1 MGIDEFSVLGKHM
14 CRLFGFRSVIPSQVH
29 QSLLDADN
37 ALGQQS
43 VRHPDGWG
51 VAHYVNGAPHL
62 IRSCETALSD
72 TLFHR
77 VSGVVASETV
87 VAHVRKA
94 TQGRKSVLNCH
105 PFQHGR
111 WVFAHNGDVE
121 NFDEVKDELKQR
133 IYPKFRRYIL
143 GDTDSEVIFGL
154 FLSRLSDF
162 GATDQSPQVEAVVDA
177 LADTVKTVR
186 QIADRVGLK
195 CLARLS
201 FVVTDGTI
209 LVAHQ
214 GGKELFWSTY
224 KSKCPDRNVCE
235 DFAPECESPSS
246 TGFVNHLI
254 ISSEPLGG
262 TNIWSEMAVGEFV
275 GIDARMKLTHRLD
288 PLAMPDN
295 RLSSASF

>member
-1 MGIDEFSVLGKHM
+1 M

-37 ALGQQS
+37 ALGHQS

-121 NFDEVKDELKQR
+121 NFDEVKSELKQR

-162 GATDQSPQVEAVVDA
+162 GPIDRHPRVEAVSYTH
-177 LADTVKTVR
+177 LT
-186 QIADRVGLK
+186 LP
-195 CLARLS
+195 
-201 FVVTDGTI
+201 TI
-209 LVAHQ
+209 YSV
-214 GGKELFWSTY
+214 
-224 KSKCPDRNVCE
+224 
-235 DFAPECESPSS
+235 
-246 TGFVNHLI
+246 
-254 ISSEPLGG
+254 
-262 TNIWSEMAVGEFV
+262 
-275 GIDARMKLTHRLD
+275 
-288 PLAMPDN
+288 
-295 RLSSASF
+295 

>member
-1 MGIDEFSVLGKHM
+1 M

-37 ALGQQS
+37 ALGHQS

-162 GATDQSPQVEAVVDA
+162 GPIDRHPRVEDVVDA
-177 LADTVKTVR
+177 LAETVKLVR
-186 QIADRVGLK
+186 SISDRDGLK
-195 CLARLS
+195 CQARLS
-201 FVVTDGTI
+201 FVVTDGVI

-214 GGKELFWSTY
+214 GGKELFWSTH
-224 KSKCPDRNVCE
+224 KSKCPDRDTCAY
-235 DFAPECESPSS
+235 FAQECEAPSK

-254 ISSEPLGG
+254 ISSESLGG
-262 TNIWSEMAVGEFV
+262 TNLWSEMVVGEFV
-275 GIDARMKLTHRLD
+275 GIDARMQLTHRLD
-288 PLAMPDN
+288 PLTAPDGE
-295 RLSSASF
+295 LTTTQCS

>member
-1 MGIDEFSVLGKHM
+1 M

-37 ALGQQS
+37 ALGHQS
-43 VRHPDGWG
+43 IRHPDGWG

-77 VSGVVASETV
+77 VSAVVASETV

-121 NFDEVKDELKQR
+121 NFDEVKHVLKQQVHP
-133 IYPKFRRYIL
+133 IFRRYIL
-143 GDTDSEVIFGL
+143 GDTDSEVIFGI
-154 FLSRLSDF
+154 FLTRLAVRSPID
-162 GATDQSPQVEAVVDA
+162 GSVCLEDATEA
-177 LADTVKTVR
+177 LAETIKSVR
-186 QIADRVGLK
+186 KVSDRQGLK
-195 CLARLS
+195 SLARLS
-201 FVVTDGTI
+201 FIVTDGTV
-209 LVAHQ
+209 LVTHQ

-224 KSKCPDRNVCE
+224 KSICPDRDTCAY
-235 DFAPECESPSS
+235 FAVECESPSE
-246 TGFVNHLI
+246 TGVVNHLI
-254 ISSEPLGG
+254 VSSEPLGG
-262 TNIWSEMAVGEFV
+262 TNIWSEMSLGEFV
-275 GIDARMKLTHRLD
+275 GIDAQMQLTHRLD
-288 PLAMPDN
+288 PLTLP
-295 RLSSASF
+295 REGQLGVRCG

>member
-1 MGIDEFSVLGKHM
+1 M

-37 ALGQQS
+37 ALGNQS

-51 VAHYVNGAPHL
+51 VAHYVNGSPHL

-121 NFDEVKDELKQR
+121 NFDEVKEELKQR

-162 GATDQSPQVEAVVDA
+162 GPIDRHPRVEYVVDA
-177 LADTVKTVR
+177 LADAVKLVR
-186 QIADRVGLK
+186 SIADRTGLEN
-195 CLARLS
+195 LARLS

-214 GGKELFWSTY
+214 GGKELYWSTY
-224 KSKCPDRNVCE
+224 KSSCPDRDSCAY
-235 DFAPECESPSS
+235 FAPECEAPSK

-262 TNIWSEMAVGEFV
+262 TNIWSEMVVGEFV
-275 GIDARMKLTHRLD
+275 GIDSRMQLTHRLD
-288 PLAMPDN
+288 PMTAPDQELAK
-295 RLSSASF
+295 ASCH

>member
-1 MGIDEFSVLGKHM
+1 M

-37 ALGQQS
+37 ALGHQS

-121 NFDEVKDELKQR
+121 NFEEVKDELKQR
-133 IYPKFRRYIL
+133 VYPKFRRYIL

-154 FLSRLSDF
+154 FLSQLSDF
-162 GATDQSPQVEAVVDA
+162 GPIDRHPSVEDVVDA
-177 LADTVKTVR
+177 LVETVKLVR
-186 QIADRVGLK
+186 AISDREGLK

-224 KSKCPDRNVCE
+224 KSKCPDRATCAY
-235 DFAPECESPSS
+235 FATECEAPSEN
-246 TGFVNHLI
+246 GFVNHLI

-262 TNIWSEMAVGEFV
+262 SNIWSEMVVGEFV
-275 GIDARMKLTHRLD
+275 GIDARMQLTHRFD
-288 PLAMPDN
+288 PLTTADPGI
-295 RLSSASF
+295 STTHHI